1 MHLAKFPPLQSHVL
15 EGHLSF
21 TDPLAMWG
29 VCGVLQVRTMSP
41 QIMDHAAYMVFLN
54 HCKYQTH
61 QTKAFPVLLVSLFLH
76 VPEVLDFWQHHIN
89 TVLLSIP
96 LKRCTPKQDWS
107 TF

>member
-1 MHLAKFPPLQSHVL
+1 MRLAKFPPLQSHVV

-41 QIMDHAAYMVFLN
+41 QIRDHAAYMVFLN
-54 HCKYQTH
+54 QCKYQAH

-76 VPEVLDFWQHHIN
+76 VPEVLDF
-89 TVLLSIP
+89 
-96 LKRCTPKQDWS
+96 
-107 TF
+107 